1 MKVVKHGIS
10 DWKQT
15 AKAITTIRNDNRVS
29 RMEFT
34 IMDTLLRCNVNK
46 YFPTASNMAK
56 QFGRKPITIK
66 RCWKHLK
73 QLGYIKI
80 IHINTQTDNN
90 NTEIHVYIKP
100 NKK

>member
-1 MKVVKHGIS
+1 MKVIKHGVG

-15 AKAITTIRNDNRVS
+15 AKAITAIRNNSEVTS
-29 RMEFT
+29 MEFR

-46 YFPTASNMAK
+46 YFPTAGKMAK
-56 QFGRKPITIK
+56 QFDRKPLAIK

-73 QLGYIKI
+73 QLGYIEIK
-80 IHINTQTDNN
+80 HINSPTDNN
-90 NTEIHVYIKP
+90 NTEIHVYTKP